1 MRRSAMTVWL
11 GAAMGLAAAVTGR
24 AQDVIVRTP
33 VSVSAK
39 SFLNASYRPDYTID
53 GSGLTGTGR
62 AATHTNASAA
72 NLFWQSA
79 SGLVTNEYI
88 IYDLGESCHVTNA
101 LIWQLA
107 STGNTNR
114 GVRAFTISVA
124 GPNGTYTTL
133 STNNALAVAT
143 GAANE
148 PVQVVPLLAGGV
160 RYVRFSVESNHGS
173 ADMVGLSEA
182 RFEILHVEPYV
193 REQVTIIPRAVT
205 VSTYYS
211 VNYAPSF
218 MIDGSGLKGGFGR
231 EATHTNANLGN
242 LFWHSNTGIVVSN
255 QWVEFDLGVP
265 YHVTNALVWQLAQA
279 GLTTRGVK
287 DFTIKVAGADYQF
300 TTLSAGN
307 RLAQA
312 TGAGQEPV
320 QVVPLLA
327 ENVRYVRFNVESNW
341 GASGIVG
348 LSEVRFEVLHAEPH
362 PTAMVLC
369 PAFATPSSRYSGG
382 EDFSGDGLLNGTS
395 VIGTGRD
402 ARHLNTGDF
411 KTFWHSNVGTV
422 IPNQWVEFDLGNLYN
437 VTNALVW
444 QLTQTSQSK
453 RGVKRFAIQVAGYD
467 RAFTTVSASNALF
480 IAQVNSDYE
489 PVQVVPLGA
498 PNVRYVRFNVET
510 NWDATDVVGLSEV
523 RFEVEP
529 VSPIKTNGTLRLA
542 VTNVAS
548 SAFVNNPARYLIDGS
563 GLTGGGL
570 AATHTNGLGQTSMW
584 LSDAGNVTNGWVE
597 FDLGAEVDLLS
608 GAVWQYNQ
616 MLDGSLNVNPAYLG
630 RGARAVTIYTAGGNK
645 SYTEYGA
652 ARLLKGTG
660 TAAEPAQ
667 LIRLEKQG
675 VRYVK
680 FTFKG
685 NCYEDNNER
694 VGLSEVRFIYK
705 KRNGTLIRVL

>member
-1 MRRSAMTVWL
+1 MGVAMV
-11 GAAMGLAAAVTGR
+11 LAAAMSVR
-24 AQDVIVRTP
+24 AEDVIIRTP

-39 SFLNASYRPDYTID
+39 SFYNASYSPDYTIN

-62 AATHTNASAA
+62 LATHTNANAA
-72 NLFWQSA
+72 NLFWHSA

-88 IYDLGESCHVTNA
+88 TFDLGESCHVTNA

-107 STGNTNR
+107 QVSNTNR
-114 GVRAFTISVA
+114 GVRTFTIAVA
-124 GPNGTYTTL
+124 GPDYTFTTL
-133 STNNALAVAT
+133 STNNTLAIAS
-143 GAANE
+143 GSANE
-148 PVQVVPLLAGGV
+148 PVQVVPLLAGGI
-160 RYVRFSVESNHGS
+160 RYVRFWVESNYGS
-173 ADMVGLSEA
+173 ADMVGLSEV

-193 REQVTIIPRAVT
+193 REQVTIAPRAAT
-205 VSTYYS
+205 ASTFYNSSYS
-211 VNYAPSF
+211 PDW

-231 EATHTNANLGN
+231 EATHTNANVGN
-242 LFWHSNTGIVVSN
+242 VFWHSNTGIIVSN
-255 QWVEFDLGVP
+255 QWVEFDLGLP
-265 YHVTNALVWQLAQA
+265 YHVTNALVWNLGQA
-279 GLTTRGVK
+279 NLSNRGVK

-300 TTLSAGN
+300 TTLSTGN

-312 TGAGQEPV
+312 ATDGVQVPV

-327 ENVRYVRFNVESNW
+327 ENVRYVRFNIESNW

-369 PAFATPSSRYSGG
+369 PAFAAPSSRYSSG

-411 KTFWHSNVGTV
+411 KTFWHSNTGTV
-422 IPNQWVEFDLGNLYN
+422 IPNQWVEFDLGGLYD

-444 QLTQTSQSK
+444 QLTQTSQSR
-453 RGVKRFAIQVAGYD
+453 RGIKRFTVQVAGYD
-467 RAFTTVSASNALF
+467 HAFTTFSTNNALF
-480 IAQVNSDYE
+480 IAQVKSDYE

-498 PNVRYVRFNVET
+498 TGVRYVRFNVET
-510 NWDATDVVGLSEV
+510 NWGAGDVVGLGEV
-523 RFEVEP
+523 RFEVAP
-529 VSPIKTNGTLRLA
+529 VPALNTNGTLRLA
-542 VTNVAS
+542 VTNAAS
-548 SAFVNNPARYLIDGS
+548 SAFVNNPPRYLIDGS
-563 GLTGGGL
+563 GLTGSGL

-584 LSDAGNVTNGWVE
+584 LSETNNVINEWVE

-616 MLDGSLNVNPAYLG
+616 TRAGDGSEALANLL
-630 RGARAVTIYTAGGNK
+630 RGARALTIYTAGSSK

-652 ARLLKGTG
+652 ARLAKGTG
-660 TAAEPAQ
+660 TASEPAQ
-667 LIRLEKQG
+667 FIRLEKQG

-680 FTFKG
+680 FGFKG
-685 NCYEDNNER
+685 NCGENNDR

-705 KRNGTLIRVL
+705 KRNGTLILVN

>member
-1 MRRSAMTVWL
+1 MRRKVKTVWL
-11 GAAMGLAAAVTGR
+11 GIVIGLAAATTGR
-24 AQDVIVRTP
+24 AGDAIIRTP
-33 VSVSAK
+33 VSVLPK
-39 SFLNASYRPDYTID
+39 SFYNASYRSDYTIN

-62 AATHTNASAA
+62 EATHTNANAA
-72 NLFWQSA
+72 NLFWLSA

-88 IYDLGESCHVTNA
+88 TFDLGESCHVTNA
-101 LIWQLA
+101 LVWQLA
-107 STGNTNR
+107 QAGDTNR
-114 GVRAFTISVA
+114 GVKTFTISVA
-124 GPNGTYTTL
+124 GPNGTYKTL
-133 STNNALAVAT
+133 STNNALAVAS
-143 GAANE
+143 GSANE

-160 RYVRFSVESNHGS
+160 RYVRFWVESNHGS
-173 ADMVGLSEA
+173 TNMVGLSEV

-193 REQVTIIPRAVT
+193 REQVTAIPRAAT
-205 VSTYYS
+205 ASTFYDG
-211 VNYAPSF
+211 NYAPGW
-218 MIDGSGLKGGFGR
+218 MIDGSGLTGDFGR
-231 EATHTNANLGN
+231 EATHTNANAGN
-242 LFWHSNTGIVVSN
+242 QFWHSSVGIVVSN
-255 QWVEFDLGVP
+255 QWVEFDLGLP

-279 GLTTRGVK
+279 NLTTRGVK

-300 TTLSAGN
+300 TTLSSGN
-307 RLAQA
+307 RLAIA

-327 ENVRYVRFNVESNW
+327 ENVRYVRFNIESNW

-348 LSEVRFEVLHAEPH
+348 LSEVRFEVLHTEPH

-411 KTFWHSNVGTV
+411 KTFWHSNTGTV
-422 IPNQWVEFDLGNLYN
+422 ISNQWVEFDLGGLYN

-444 QLTQTSQSK
+444 QLTQTAQSG
-453 RGVKRFAIQVAGYD
+453 RGIKRFTVQVAGYD
-467 RAFTTVSASNALF
+467 RAFTTFSTSNTLF
-480 IAQVNSDYE
+480 IARVTSDYE

-498 PNVRYVRFNVET
+498 PNVRYVRFNVEA
-510 NWDATDVVGLSEV
+510 NWGAGDVVGLGEV
-523 RFEVEP
+523 RFEVAP
-529 VSPIKTNGTLRLA
+529 VSALNTNGTLRLA
-542 VTNVAS
+542 VTNTAS
-548 SAFVNNPARYLIDGS
+548 SAYVNNPASYLIDGS
-563 GLTGGGL
+563 GLTGVGL
-570 AATHTNGLGQTSMW
+570 SATHTNGLGQTCMW
-584 LSDAGNVTNGWVE
+584 LSDTGNVTNGWVE

-616 MLDGSLNVNPAYLG
+616 TRDQSLNLNLAYLG
-630 RGARAVTIYTAGGNK
+630 RGARALTIYTAGGNK

-652 ARLLKGTG
+652 ARLIKGTG
-660 TAAEPAQ
+660 TVSEPAQ
-667 LIRLEKQG
+667 FIRLEKQG

-685 NCYEDNNER
+685 NCYDDNTER